1 MDIQKIAKS
10 FLLFLFSS
18 GRKEK
23 QKTLKEEIK
32 SFSIIIIIALLIRTF
47 LFQPFII
54 PSGSMKPNLLIGD
67 CLFVSKYTYGFTKY
81 SLPFNLPLIQGR
93 LLQYC
98 KPQIGD
104 VVVFK
109 GPYDPEIDYIK
120 RVVGLPG
127 DTVKMVDGIL
137 YINDKSV
144 HITSA
149 SIFKDDLWIKR
160 RTKERSKEIRAIDSY
175 IETLPNGVKHLFAKK
190 DKFGSN
196 ILDNTQTYVVPKG
209 YYFMVGDNRDE
220 SGDSRV
226 QHQIGF
232 VPEDKII
239 GKAQIIW
246 FSTKAKWWQFWRW
259 LIDIRYS
266 RLLQR
271 IK

>member
-1 MDIQKIAKS
+1 MDVKKIVRT
-10 FLLFLFSS
+10 LLVFLFSS
-18 GRKEK
+18 GGKDK
-23 QKTLKEEIK
+23 QKTLQEEIK
-32 SFSIIIIIALLIRTF
+32 SFALIIAVALLVRTF

-81 SLPFNLPLIQGR
+81 SLPFNVPLIKGR
-93 LLQYC
+93 ILQDS
-98 KPQIGD
+98 KPKIGD

-109 GPYDPEIDYIK
+109 GPYDPQIDYIK

-127 DTVKMVDGIL
+127 DSVQMRDGIL
-137 YINDKSV
+137 YINNKAATV
-144 HITSA
+144 KGA
-149 SIFKDDLWIKR
+149 KVFADDLWIERHNDKR
-160 RTKERSKEIRAIDSY
+160 RTDIREISSY
-175 IETLPNGVKHLFAKK
+175 IETLPNGVSHLMAKK

-196 ILDNTQTYVVPKG
+196 ILDNTQTYIVPRG
-209 YYFMVGDNRDE
+209 HYFMVGDNRDE

-246 FSTKAKWWQFWRW
+246 FSTKAKWWQVWRW
-259 LIDIRYS
+259 IIDIRYS
-266 RLLQR
+266 RLFR
-271 IK
+271 KIS